1 VKGRSKK
8 ITNLP
13 QSFPMDLCPN
23 QTNKVSYERSKWKGK
38 EPLIMKIHKRHFKE
52 TVHRLTGSTQ
62 GHRFHMSHPPPL
74 VVSSPQPSVSR
85 ITTQPYR
92 FPTVPSTTDA
102 VITSTVESLN
112 TQPPSPPYLPPSPP
126 SHREQELVEPRVD
139 AISQVFENNIIEDD
153 MNHEQLHG
161 STLPP
166 LFANGDE
173 NPQHENIPPSPVPAI
188 SPSIFLVQPNSPNNQ
203 GSENI
208 TPSLVLTSS
217 PFGSFEWLLSPNNL
231 QTENILQPPV
241 PTTLPFE
248 SLDQANSMNDLLSED
263 IPPPVM
269 APSPY
274 GSLYWQVPDSLNG
287 PLSPSLIQRSP
298 TQVPETSQLWSV
310 DWPNPLNDIRP
321 ENVPPLVPAASP
333 LWSLDWSNFPNY
345 LQPENVPPLVPATS
359 PSMSLDW
366 PNFQNTPPPVPAGS
380 PLWSLDGLNY
390 PNYLQP
396 ENVPP
401 LVPGISPLEW
411 SNSQNN
417 LPLENVPPLVPAT
430 SPLIIRENTPPPVP
444 VTSPLGN
451 LEWPFDRSIY
461 LT

>member
-1 VKGRSKK
+1 
-8 ITNLP
+8 
-13 QSFPMDLCPN
+13 MDLYPN
-23 QTNKVSYERSKWKGK
+23 KTNNVSYERSKWKGK
-38 EPLIMKIHKRHFKE
+38 ETLIMKIHKRHFKE

-62 GHRFHMSHPPPL
+62 GHRFDMSPPPPL
-74 VVSSPQPSVSR
+74 VVNNSRPSVSR

-92 FPTVPSTTDA
+92 FPTVSSTTDA
-102 VITSTVESLN
+102 VIPSTVESLN
-112 TQPPSPPYLPPSPP
+112 TQPPSPPYLPLSPP
-126 SHREQELVEPRVD
+126 SHREQESVEARVD
-139 AISQVFENNIIEDD
+139 TISQDFENNIIEDD
-153 MNHEQLHG
+153 VNHEQLHG

-173 NPQHENIPPSPVPAI
+173 NPQHENIPPSPV
-188 SPSIFLVQPNSPNNQ
+188 QPHSPNNQ

-208 TPSLVLTSS
+208 TPSAVPTSA
-217 PFGSFEWLLSPNNL
+217 PFRSFEWLMSPNNL

-269 APSPY
+269 VPSPY
-274 GSLYWQVPDSLNG
+274 GSLYWQVPDPPNG
-287 PLSPSLIQRSP
+287 PLSPSLIQRSL

-345 LQPENVPPLVPATS
+345 LQPENVLPFVPATS
-359 PSMSLDW
+359 PLDCPNIQNNLQENVPPLVPTTSRSISLDW
-366 PNFQNTPPPVPAGS
+366 PNFQNTPAPVPAAS